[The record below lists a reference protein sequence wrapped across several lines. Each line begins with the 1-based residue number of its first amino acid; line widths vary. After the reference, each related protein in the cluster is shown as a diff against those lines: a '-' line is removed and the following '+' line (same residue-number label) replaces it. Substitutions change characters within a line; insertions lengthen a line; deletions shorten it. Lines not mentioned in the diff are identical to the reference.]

1 MTDEEATVTDTYNLS
16 ELPGRLYQFAGIA
29 GPLKDGK
36 QNWKYP
42 PGLFRY
48 ICKARDYRT
57 DTEKIVYQGVG
68 GVADGKFWL
77 APIFDWASQ
86 FTLVP
91 EPVES
96 VLNQILF
103 QKSSRSQSALP
114 GRIPQAKG
122 SASDGNS

>member
-1 MTDEEATVTDTYNLS
+1 MTDTYNLS

-96 VLNQILF
+96 VPEPDPVPEVEPIPE
-103 QKSSRSQSALP
+103 RVAGAHTP
-114 GRIPQAKG
+114 GERFCI
-122 SASDGNS
+122 